1 MFRASTASLLRTAS
15 RAVAV
20 VEGSLVRPSI
30 APRTLPPASTFSSFA
45 PLRQANDR
53 NGSAPS
59 SASSSS
65 QAPASDKPAQPS
77 RQGDWS
83 NLWDLMEKPE
93 PSSSSSPSSSTGSPA
108 RSQRF
113 AGGNPDAGLSIEE
126 RQERAW
132 STRTPC
138 NGGPFTPRSG
148 RMVYHNANRTTDLSY
163 TYGRLRRILMNNK
176 VMLELRRGSRY
187 EKPNQ
192 MRKRKASEAHRR
204 RFADMIRQKV
214 KLVMDLKN
222 RGG

>member
-1 MFRASTASLLRTAS
+1 M
-15 RAVAV
+15 
-20 VEGSLVRPSI
+20 VRPTI
-30 APRTLPPASTFSSFA
+30 APRTLPLASTFSSFA

-65 QAPASDKPAQPS
+65 QPSGTSAGKPAQPS
-77 RQGDWS
+77 RQGDWG

-93 PSSSSSPSSSTGSPA
+93 PSTSSASSPA
-108 RSQRF
+108 RSQRP
-113 AGGNPDAGLSIEE
+113 AGGGNPDAGLSIEE

-214 KLVMDLKN
+214 KLVSSSCRRRIWASEETQVSQTRVAMLTAAYAL
-222 RGG
+222 